1 MVATGEARFYSALM
15 LGVIRFIIRLYQCT
29 LSPIIRLLCGPD
41 CGCRFTPSCSRYF
54 LEAVEAHG
62 AGYGSWLGLKR
73 LARCQPWG
81 GCGYDPV
88 PERGAN
94 GSQVARSPQHGL
106 ALASLTPLA
115 GRQPAESSKLAD
127 LGRV

>member
-1 MVATGEARFYSALM
+1 MVASGEARFYSGLM

-62 AGYGSWLGLKR
+62 VGYGSWLGLKR

-88 PERGAN
+88 PERRAN
-94 GSQVARSPQHGL
+94 GSQAARSPQHGL
-106 ALASLTPLA
+106 ALASLTRMA
-115 GRQPAESSKLAD
+115 GRQSAESSKLAD